1 MQSSYVILD
10 QYLWMSAI
18 TQTWSSAQLK
28 NDSYCQALYVF
39 FFLFAHFHCIVGGIF
54 DEELGFSGYKILT
67 FFCYIHMVSF
77 LYHHSFSF
85 EMVDMRKEG
94 SLQGINHLYNGFL
107 LARYIQQQYQEV
119 IQVMFNQHNFMFI
132 NEATLL

>member
-1 MQSSYVILD
+1 MMEHNVLTLSQPLLSQSFVQHQIRISHMLIPSSFSLPI
-10 QYLWMSAI
+10 YLFFFSFLHTFIA
-18 TQTWSSAQLK
+18 L
-28 NDSYCQALYVF
+28 LYVY
-39 FFLFAHFHCIVGGIF
+39 LMKSQ
-54 DEELGFSGYKILT
+54 LGFSGYKILT

-94 SLQGINHLYNGFL
+94 SLQGINHLYNGSL

-119 IQVMFNQHNFMFI
+119 IQVMFNQQNS
-132 NEATLL
+132 AQ

>member
-1 MQSSYVILD
+1 MY
-10 QYLWMSAI
+10 
-18 TQTWSSAQLK
+18 
-28 NDSYCQALYVF
+28 
-39 FFLFAHFHCIVGGIF
+39 FLFFSFFCTLSLHCCIF

-94 SLQGINHLYNGFL
+94 SLQGINHLYNGSL

-119 IQVMFNQHNFMFI
+119 IQVMFNQQNFMFL
-132 NEATLL
+132 NEATLLLSDLPYSCKQWQISVSSTPIKQKKWFRMFLQYVA